1 MSRQTF
7 ASFTLALTAMGAAT
21 LSFGAGSTGVQ
32 ATVETPSTPAQPPVE
47 ESPRGPIAAR
57 VNGVPI
63 YKIDFD
69 SAVQNFI
76 KSQNIGGSLT
86 DEQTQ
91 QLHQIVLDGLIGS
104 ELLYQKAQSIPI
116 EVSST
121 EVEQTVAQARASMG
135 DEAFE
140 SELNRR
146 LMSEKDLQRLIK
158 QNLTVQRMI
167 QDVIVSRVD
176 VSEQEI
182 EQFYNQHQSDMKKP
196 ERVEASHILVK
207 SSASDSDAQK
217 AEARRKIQEAEKRV
231 QSGEDF
237 ASLARQF
244 SDDGTASNGGRLG
257 EIQRGQTVPTFEEAA
272 FKLHEGEVSGVV
284 ESPYGFHII
293 KVTKRE
299 NGASASLNEAHDTI
313 AQFLKQK
320 KAQDAIE
327 DMVQSLRAEAKVEVL

>member
-1 MSRQTF
+1 
-7 ASFTLALTAMGAAT
+7 
-21 LSFGAGSTGVQ
+21 
-32 ATVETPSTPAQPPVE
+32 
-47 ESPRGPIAAR
+47 
-57 VNGVPI
+57 
-63 YKIDFD
+63 
-69 SAVQNFI
+69 
-76 KSQNIGGSLT
+76 
-86 DEQTQ
+86 
-91 QLHQIVLDGLIGS
+91 
-104 ELLYQKAQSIPI
+104 
-116 EVSST
+116 
-121 EVEQTVAQARASMG
+121 
-135 DEAFE
+135 
-140 SELNRR
+140 
-146 LMSEKDLQRLIK
+146 MSEKDLLRLIT
-158 QNLTVQRMI
+158 QNLTVQRLI

-182 EQFYNQHQSDMKKP
+182 EQFYNEHMADMKKP

-217 AEARRKIQEAEKRV
+217 AEARRKIQEAEKRA

-237 ASLARQF
+237 SSLAKQY
-244 SDDGTASNGGRLG
+244 SDDGTAANGGQLG

-299 NGASASLNEAHDTI
+299 SGASASLNEAHDTI

-327 DMVQSLRAEAKVEVL
+327 QMVQSLRAEAKVEIL